1 MTYGPVTTGTLG
13 RRVAGRPPPAIDMT
27 WIDIAWPVVAGISLA
42 LGLINLLAWTGQRSQ
57 PALVMFSLAT
67 ASVAVLAVCE
77 LLAMHAKT
85 PQRYFDVLR
94 VAHIPVAVLL
104 VALVGHVFLQFRPG
118 RAWLG
123 ITACGLRIA
132 ILIPSLLSGE
142 SLRFR
147 EITELV
153 QIDLGGGA
161 VASAPRGTAN
171 PAMFVA
177 QISDLLL
184 IAFLVDVIA
193 AVWRRTTDKS
203 ERLRVAW
210 VCGSMIVFVV
220 IASAW
225 AMLVSLGWL
234 AAPLTVVVPFLG
246 VLLVMS
252 YDMGANIVRA
262 AVLERQLKES
272 RSDLRGTRQRLQ
284 LTADAVG
291 LGTWTWNLNSNEPWL
306 LQPHDDGDS
315 SKTLLARLHPDDH
328 ETIACALDEAMSSG
342 RFASECRLLRPDGD
356 VHWISATGLIERA
369 GSGAPVRM
377 HGVFVD
383 ITARRQAEERFRLVV
398 ESSPTAMLM
407 VDSAGCIALANG
419 QAERVFGYSKAEL
432 LGQRIEMLVPTR
444 SRAGHERYRT
454 NLFEA
459 PEARSMGGDRGIF
472 GRQKDGSDV
481 PVQITLKPIRVADD
495 SFVLASVTDLS
506 ERLRNEQEIAL
517 QREELAHL
525 SRISLLG
532 EMSGSLAHELN
543 QPLTAVLSNA
553 QAALRFLDRD
563 EPDLG
568 EVRDSLVQIVENDK
582 RAGEVIRRLRAML
595 RKEQVSYEKLQ
606 INDVVRDVLRFIN
619 SDLLNRNIATQLDL
633 GMNLPA
639 VRGDRVQLQQVLL
652 NLVINACDA
661 MEGIDDRRTLTL
673 RTRTGPPSLI
683 DIQVSDVGRGI
694 PSQDLERIFTPFVTS
709 KPHGMG
715 FGLAVCRTI
724 IEAHHGVIWATSNGA
739 SGATLHVQLPEY
751 SAASGE
757 AAE

>member
-1 MTYGPVTTGTLG
+1 
-13 RRVAGRPPPAIDMT
+13 MT

-67 ASVAVLAVCE
+67 TSVAVLAVCE

-94 VAHIPVAVLL
+94 WAHIPVAVLL
-104 VALVGHVFLQFRPG
+104 VALVGHVHLQFRAG

-123 ITACGLRIA
+123 IAACGLRVA
-132 ILIPSLLSGE
+132 ILLPSLLAGE

-147 EITELV
+147 EITELA

-161 VASAPRGTAN
+161 VVSAPRGTAN
-171 PAMFVA
+171 PAMFIA

-184 IAFLVDVIA
+184 IAFLADVIA
-193 AVWRRTTDKS
+193 AVWRRTSDKS

-225 AMLVSLGWL
+225 AMLVTLGWL
-234 AAPLTVVVPFLG
+234 VAPLTIAVPFLG

-252 YDMGANIVRA
+252 YDMGTNIVHA

-272 RSDLRGTRQRLQ
+272 RSVLRGARQRLK
-284 LTADAVG
+284 LTADAIG

-306 LQPHDDGDS
+306 LQLQDDGDS
-315 SKTLLARLHPDDH
+315 EVSKTLLARIHPDDH
-328 ETIACALDEAMSSG
+328 EAIACALDEAKSSG
-342 RFASECRLLRPDGD
+342 RFESECRLLRPDGN
-356 VHWISATGLIERA
+356 VHWISATGQIERA
-369 GSGAPVRM
+369 ESGAPVRV

-383 ITARRQAEERFRLVV
+383 VTARRQAEERFRLVV
-398 ESSPTAMLM
+398 ESSPIAMLM
-407 VDSAGCIALANG
+407 VDSTGCIVLANG
-419 QAERVFGYSKAEL
+419 QAERVFGYSNAEL
-432 LGQRIEMLVPTR
+432 LGQSIEMLVPTR
-444 SRAGHERYRT
+444 SRAGHKRYRA

-459 PEARSMGGDRGIF
+459 PEARSMAGDRSIF
-472 GRQKDGSDV
+472 GRHKDGSDL
-481 PVQITLKPIRVADD
+481 PVQVTLKPIRVGDD
-495 SFVLASVTDLS
+495 SFILASVTDLS

-563 EPDLG
+563 TPDLG

-606 INDVVRDVLRFIN
+606 INEVVHDVLRFIN
-619 SDLLNRNIATQLDL
+619 SDLLNRNVATRLDL
-633 GMNLPA
+633 GINLPP

-661 MEGIDDRRTLTL
+661 MDSIDERRTLTL
-673 RTRTGPPSLI
+673 RTQMGAPSMI
-683 DIQVSDVGRGI
+683 HIQVSDVGRGI
-694 PSQDLERIFTPFVTS
+694 PSQDMERIFMPFVTS

-724 IEAHHGVIWATSNGA
+724 IEAHHGVIWATSNRA

-751 SAASGE
+751 SAASRDTAG
-757 AAE
+757 